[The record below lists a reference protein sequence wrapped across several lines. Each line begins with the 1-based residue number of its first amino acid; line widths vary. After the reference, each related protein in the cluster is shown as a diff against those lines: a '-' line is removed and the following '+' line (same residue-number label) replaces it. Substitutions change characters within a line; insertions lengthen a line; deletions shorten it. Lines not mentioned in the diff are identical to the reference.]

1 LVYPSYS
8 GLQPEGL
15 TKQIRWVDTEKTFT
29 NEVFLVY
36 DIAMLITIIIA
47 VAIGIFVAVI
57 VGIAVTQFILK
68 SALPGF
74 TKSSNEQVIMMAKE
88 QLKSEKQDIKTD
100 LDNKKE
106 IIGEMV
112 KRIHEELKES
122 DQRLRN
128 AEEKRIGSFSELN
141 EAIKN
146 QSKLTDQL
154 KMTTESLSKVLSSN
168 QMRGQWG
175 EKVAGDLLE
184 MNGFVRGQNY
194 EFNKEQDTGRRPDF
208 TIFLPNK
215 AKINVDAKFPY
226 QNLKKMTETND
237 ISVKAD
243 LKKMF
248 ERDVREKIKQV
259 TTRDY
264 INPEDNTV
272 DFVILFIPNEM
283 VFSFIYESM
292 SEVWVEAMRQK
303 VVLAGPFT
311 FTAILRMVSQAYE
324 NFKYQKNVQKI
335 IGHIK
340 MFVEEFNKYNMEF
353 DKLGERIESLTKQ
366 YNMVGT
372 TRSNQLMKTAEKIK
386 LEEGVSSVSEKPLLD

>member
-1 LVYPSYS
+1 
-8 GLQPEGL
+8 
-15 TKQIRWVDTEKTFT
+15 
-29 NEVFLVY
+29 
-36 DIAMLITIIIA
+36 MLSTII
-47 VAIGIFVAVI
+47 VAVVIGVI
-57 VGIAVTQFILK
+57 VAVVVGMAVTQFILK

-74 TKSSNEQVIMMAKE
+74 TKSSNEQIIMMAKE

-100 LDNKKE
+100 LENKKE

-112 KRIHEELKES
+112 RRIHEELKES

-154 KMTTESLSKVLSSN
+154 KITTESLSKVLSSN

-184 MNGFVRGQNY
+184 MNGFVRGQSY

-237 ISVKAD
+237 SSVKTE
-243 LKKMF
+243 LKKVF

-311 FTAILRMVSQAYE
+311 FTAILRMVSHAYE

-335 IGHIK
+335 IGYIK
-340 MFVEEFNKYNMEF
+340 TFITEFTKYNEEFE
-353 DKLGERIESLTKQ
+353 KLGERIESLTKQ
-366 YNMVGT
+366 YKMVDT
-372 TRSNQLMKTAEKIK
+372 TRTNQLMRTAEKVK
-386 LEEGVSSVSEKPLLD
+386 LEEGEYPAMGRPLLD

>member
-1 LVYPSYS
+1 MII
-8 GLQPEGL
+8 Q
-15 TKQIRWVDTEKTFT
+15 
-29 NEVFLVY
+29 
-36 DIAMLITIIIA
+36 IIIA
-47 VAIGIFVAVI
+47 MVI
-57 VGIAVTQFILK
+57 GIAVLAAILFILINYLLK
-68 SALPGF
+68 SALPNF
-74 TKSSNEQVIMMAKE
+74 TKTSNEQLIMMAKQ
-88 QLKSEKQDIKTD
+88 QLTAEKQDIKTD
-100 LDNKKE
+100 LENKKE
-106 IIGEMV
+106 IIEKLV
-112 KRIHEELKES
+112 KRIHDELREN
-122 DQRLRN
+122 DDRLRS
-128 AEEKRIGSFSELN
+128 AEEKRIGSFSELK
-141 EAIKN
+141 EAIKG

-154 KMTTESLSKVLSSN
+154 RITTESLSKVLSSN

-194 EFNKEQDTGRRPDF
+194 EFNKEQDTGKRPDF

-215 AKINVDAKFPY
+215 AKVNVDAKFPY

-248 ERDVREKIKQV
+248 ERDVKEKIKQV

-303 VVLAGPFT
+303 VILAGPFT

-335 IGHIK
+335 IGHIR
-340 MFVEEFNKYNMEF
+340 MFVEEFNKYNLEF
-353 DKLGERIESLTKQ
+353 DKIGERIESLSKQ
-366 YNMVGT
+366 YNMVKT
-372 TRSNQLMKTAEKIK
+372 TRSNQLMKTAEKVK
-386 LEEGVSSVSEKPLLD
+386 LEDGGKTSVQPLLH

>member
-1 LVYPSYS
+1 
-8 GLQPEGL
+8 
-15 TKQIRWVDTEKTFT
+15 
-29 NEVFLVY
+29 
-36 DIAMLITIIIA
+36 MLIIIA
-47 VAIGIFVAVI
+47 AIIIGTIVAVI
-57 VGIAVTQFILK
+57 VGIIVTNFILK
-68 SALPGF
+68 SALPDF

-106 IIGEMV
+106 IIEELV

-122 DQRLRN
+122 DERLRN
-128 AEEKRIGSFSELN
+128 AEEKRIGSFGELK
-141 EAIKN
+141 EAIKG

-154 KMTTESLSKVLSSN
+154 RITTESLSKVLSSN

-226 QNLKKMTETND
+226 QNLKKMTETTD
-237 ISVKAD
+237 VSVKAD

-292 SEVWVEAMRQK
+292 SDVWVEAMRQK
-303 VVLAGPFT
+303 VILAGPFT
-311 FTAILRMVSQAYE
+311 FTAILRMVSQAYQ

-340 MFVEEFNKYNMEF
+340 MFVQEF
-353 DKLGERIESLTKQ
+353 DKYNEEFDKIGERIDSLTKQ
-366 YNMVGT
+366 YNVVKT
-372 TRSNQLMKTAEKIK
+372 TRSNQLMKTAEKVK
-386 LEEGVSSVSEKPLLD
+386 LEEGDKTIEQPLLD

>member
-1 LVYPSYS
+1 
-8 GLQPEGL
+8 
-15 TKQIRWVDTEKTFT
+15 
-29 NEVFLVY
+29 
-36 DIAMLITIIIA
+36 MIIPILS
-47 VAIGIFVAVI
+47 AIVVSAAVI
-57 VGIAVTQFILK
+57 FIVVRFVLPDITKKMIDQFL
-68 SALPGF
+68 S
-74 TKSSNEQVIMMAKE
+74 VAKE
-88 QLKSEKQDIKTD
+88 QLGTKQEESKAD
-100 LDNKKE
+100 LESKKQ
-106 IIGEMV
+106 IIEEMI
-112 KRIHEELKES
+112 KRIHDELKEN
-122 DQRLRN
+122 DLRLRD
-128 AEEKRIGSFSELN
+128 AEEKRIGSFSELKK
-141 EAIKN
+141 EIEN

-154 KMTTESLSKVLSSN
+154 RVTTESLSKVLSSN

-184 MNGFVRGQNY
+184 MNGFVRGVNF
-194 EFNKEQDTGRRPDF
+194 EFNKEQDTGKRPDF

-226 QNLKKMTETND
+226 QNLKKMTETSD
-237 ISVKAD
+237 MATKTE
-243 LKKMF
+243 LKKLF
-248 ERDVREKIKQV
+248 EKDVKEKIRQV

-292 SEVWVEAMRQK
+292 GEIWVEAMRQK

-340 MFVEEFNKYNMEF
+340 TFMTEF
-353 DKLGERIESLTKQ
+353 DKYNEEFAKIGERIESLSKQ
-366 YNMVGT
+366 YSFVDK
-372 TRSNQLMKTAEKIK
+372 TRTNQLVKSVEKIK
-386 LEEGVSSVSEKPLLD
+386 LEEPNEELPLLK

>member
-1 LVYPSYS
+1 MII
-8 GLQPEGL
+8 Q
-15 TKQIRWVDTEKTFT
+15 
-29 NEVFLVY
+29 
-36 DIAMLITIIIA
+36 IIIA
-47 VAIGIFVAVI
+47 MVI
-57 VGIAVTQFILK
+57 GIAVLAAVLFILINYLLK
-68 SALPGF
+68 SALPNF
-74 TKSSNEQVIMMAKE
+74 TKTSNEQLIMMAKQ
-88 QLKSEKQDIKTD
+88 QLTAEKQDIKTD
-100 LDNKKE
+100 LENKKE
-106 IIGEMV
+106 IIEKLV
-112 KRIHEELKES
+112 KRIHDELSEN
-122 DQRLRN
+122 DDRLRS
-128 AEEKRIGSFSELN
+128 AEEKRIGSFSELK
-141 EAIKN
+141 EAIKG

-154 KMTTESLSKVLSSN
+154 RITTESLSKVLSSN

-194 EFNKEQDTGRRPDF
+194 EFNKEQDTGKRPDF

-215 AKINVDAKFPY
+215 AKVNVDAKFPY

-248 ERDVREKIKQV
+248 ERDVKEKIKQV

-303 VVLAGPFT
+303 VILAGPFT

-335 IGHIK
+335 IGHIR
-340 MFVEEFNKYNMEF
+340 MFVEEFNKYNLEF
-353 DKLGERIESLTKQ
+353 DKIGERIESLSKQ
-366 YNMVGT
+366 YNMVKT
-372 TRSNQLMKTAEKIK
+372 TRSNQLMKTAEKVK
-386 LEEGVSSVSEKPLLD
+386 LEDGGKTSVQPLLH